1 MLVGLALNPSTV
13 HALRCIGQPCT
24 LWLLTHAVNVAW
36 LGLLQESVRVKV
48 IRRALE
54 QLNSAMRQHKG
65 MAKNPLSGSIM
76 AMVSGV
82 KDGQ

>member
-1 MLVGLALNPSTV
+1 M
-13 HALRCIGQPCT
+13 
-24 LWLLTHAVNVAW
+24 
-36 LGLLQESVRVKV
+36 LQESVRVKV